1 MGLCTAFVFSAL
13 VEFTI
18 VNFWFRKQRYHTEQG
33 NVKAPFHVPSKT
45 ASKSTTYSNRT
56 TSNNRNLL
64 EKAPCQNYGAE
75 NVKQL
80 SGGAKDTNG
89 KRTINNNNLN
99 REIFKITNTS

>member
-18 VNFWFRKQRYHTEQG
+18 VNFWFRKQRYYTEQSHI
-33 NVKAPFHVPSKT
+33 KPPSHVASKT

-64 EKAPCQNYGAE
+64 EKAPCQNYDAE

-80 SGGAKDTNG
+80 SGMTKDTNG
-89 KRTINNNNLN
+89 KRAMNTLIRKLL
-99 REIFKITNTS
+99 KTTNTS